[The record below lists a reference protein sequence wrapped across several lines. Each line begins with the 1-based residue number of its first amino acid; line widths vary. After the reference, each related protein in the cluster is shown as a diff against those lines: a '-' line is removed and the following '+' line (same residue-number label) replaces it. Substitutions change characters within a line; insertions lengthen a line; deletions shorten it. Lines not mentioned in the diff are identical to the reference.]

1 MVRND
6 YMLDQDD
13 DIKIIEFNTIAAAIG
28 GLSDRV
34 KLLQEYV
41 IDRYKLTHLD
51 PSKIAKEKQVSKNIG
66 NALALAFKAYGNPDA
81 FIALI
86 NDESYQVL
94 SDIRIIVDYVREDLG
109 LDIQTITMDEVAK
122 EAVQQDD
129 GTLLFR

>member
-1 MVRND
+1 
-6 YMLDQDD
+6 MLDQDD

-41 IDRYKLTHLD
+41 IDRYKLSHLD
-51 PSKIAKEKQVSKNIG
+51 SSKIAKEKQVSKNIG

-86 NDESYQVL
+86 NEDSY
-94 SDIRIIVDYVREDLG
+94 
-109 LDIQTITMDEVAK
+109 
-122 EAVQQDD
+122 
-129 GTLLFR
+129 